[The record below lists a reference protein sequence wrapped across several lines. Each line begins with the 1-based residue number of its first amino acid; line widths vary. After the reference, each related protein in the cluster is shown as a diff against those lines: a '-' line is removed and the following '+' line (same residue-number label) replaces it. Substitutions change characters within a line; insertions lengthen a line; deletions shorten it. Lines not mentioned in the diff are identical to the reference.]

1 MQSNLTKDLAAQSGF
16 KTVDIN
22 GKKYTYELLP
32 ALTAA
37 RVGVNLLEMFLPAVG
52 SAVDGFRRKDFVL
65 PEDDNILSE
74 IALQLTMSL
83 GKADVVQVISDML
96 FNVSCGA
103 AKVSDLDRHFQGNLS
118 GLILLVEDTLKENFG
133 ELFLGYCKA
142 KGFVIP
148 SLKDLFQRGQIE
160 QSTENSQEG

>member
-1 MQSNLTKDLAAQSGF
+1 MQSNLTKEIANQSGF
-16 KTVDIN
+16 RTVEIN

-52 SAVDGFRRKDFVL
+52 SAVDGFRRKDFIL

-74 IALQLTMSL
+74 IALQLTLSL
-83 GKADVVQVISDML
+83 GKTDIVSVISQLL
-96 FNVSCGA
+96 FNVSVGSG
-103 AKVSDLDRHFQGNLS
+103 KLSDLDRHFQGNLS
-118 GLILLVEDTLKENFG
+118 GLILLVEDSLKENFG

-142 KGFVIP
+142 KGLEIP
-148 SLKDLFQRGQIE
+148 SLKDLFQRGQVEQNIE
-160 QSTENSQEG
+160 DSQE